1 MFFVPLAIV
10 ALVLFSA
17 LLAASE
23 TALFSLARTDRARA
37 ALSGETE
44 RAVERILR
52 RPLEFLIV
60 LGTLS
65 ESANIFAECL
75 AAAYLL
81 ARFGHTGAYLAVP
94 LMFAIVLLFGEI
106 TPKTYAL
113 GHSGAIVT
121 LTSRPL
127 AALSALIAPLTRALL
142 LPAQAVHAEA
152 VSEAEFKTLL
162 RLSEDQGLVESGER
176 ELIHRIFDFSHRR
189 VSEVMT
195 PRTAVFALSIDT
207 PPDELLAQCTRGH
220 FSRIPIYRGD
230 PSNVVG
236 LLYVKDLAM
245 RRLEPNPPRLER
257 LLRRPRFVPPSKRVG
272 ELFEEMRRDR
282 LQMVLVVDEYGKL
295 LGLVTLEDLL
305 EELFGDIRDEFDLE
319 VPEMAPSGSGEMLV
333 SGSIRLDRLNQVLQS
348 RGLKPIEGSEAT
360 LGERIARQLAR
371 SPRRGE
377 RLRLGELGAV
387 VEKVRGGTAELVRLI
402 P

>member
-1 MFFVPLAIV
+1 MSVVPLVIV
-10 ALVLFSA
+10 GLVFFSA

-23 TALFSLARTDRARA
+23 TALFSLARMESTRA
-37 ALSGETE
+37 ALGGESE
-44 RAVERILR
+44 RAVERILE

-81 ARFGHTGAYLAVP
+81 ARFGHPGVYLAVP
-94 LMFAIVLLFGEI
+94 LMFVIVLLFGEI

-113 GHSGAIVT
+113 GHPNAIAK

-127 AALSALIAPLTRALL
+127 AELSAFIAPLTRALV
-142 LPAQAVHAEA
+142 LPAQTPRAEA

-162 RLSEDQGLVESGER
+162 RISEDQGLVESGER

-195 PRTAVFALSIDT
+195 PREAVFSLSIDT
-207 PPDELLAQCTRGH
+207 PPDQLLAQCTRGH

-245 RRLEPNPPRLER
+245 RRLEPTPPRLER
-257 LLRRPRFVPPSKRVG
+257 LLRRPRFVPPGKRVG

-282 LQMVLVVDEYGKL
+282 LQVVLVVDEYGKL

-305 EELFGDIRDEFDLE
+305 EELFGDIRDEFDLQ
-319 VPEMAPSGSGEMLV
+319 VPETVPFASGEMLV
-333 SGSIRLDRLNQVLQS
+333 SGSIDLDRLNQVLQS
-348 RGLKPIEGSEAT
+348 RGLTPVEGSEAT
-360 LGERIARQLAR
+360 LSDRIVRQLGR

-377 RLRLGELGAV
+377 RLRLGDLAAV
-387 VEKVRGGTAELVRLI
+387 VEKVRGAAVELVRLR